1 MIANFISNPTTK
13 NPSTCCL
20 SLILF
25 QTSKFSFQIANLTL
39 QIPDRLQH
47 LDAIYGCLPAQS
59 RLRSSQHKG
68 INRRGELLLL
78 CFSQPHVIRVHYH
91 DERIPLLGEHS
102 LADDA
107 SAGSHLLRRRGESS
121 TAGGFPSAGDWRTR
135 KGVAPQLT
143 TNN

>member
-107 SAGSHLLRRRGESS
+107 SAESPLYLLL
-121 TAGGFPSAGDWRTR
+121 P
-135 KGVAPQLT
+135 T
-143 TNN
+143 THSFCSCITIITIVINFLEKKYR